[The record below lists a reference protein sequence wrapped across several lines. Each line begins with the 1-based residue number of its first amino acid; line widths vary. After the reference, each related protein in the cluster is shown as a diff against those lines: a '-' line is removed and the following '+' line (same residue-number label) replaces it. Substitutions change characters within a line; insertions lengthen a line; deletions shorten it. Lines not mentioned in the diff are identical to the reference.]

1 MFLIVAMTEIK
12 QKLRIAR
19 EHHFRSIGSMRVPQI
34 WLTYDEL
41 AAWMNCDRAEARTA
55 AMAIG
60 LDRRKSRDGQTRAK
74 LTPPLAKVFL
84 DNILRQYLEQEMACA
99 GDLRAMRERMEM
111 RSTAMPPFRSVIA
124 G

>member
-1 MFLIVAMTEIK
+1 
-12 QKLRIAR
+12 
-19 EHHFRSIGSMRVPQI
+19 VPQI

-41 AAWMNCDRAEARTA
+41 AAWMNCDRAEARVA

-74 LTPPLAKVFL
+74 LSPPLAEAFL
-84 DNILRQYLEQEMACA
+84 HDMLHQRLEREAAACA
-99 GDLRAMRERMEM
+99 DELRLMRERMA
-111 RSTAMPPFRSVIA
+111 SHSAAVPQLRSVIA